1 MPNPLFIL
9 RKSDEILS
17 LYGQRPKALS
27 HYVREKLACSD
38 RTKICDLASMMQR
51 LIGCS
56 ISAEV
61 VFFNDDGKELYTEFP
76 ELVHSYLALADDG
89 QGDLWML
96 RLADGMMV
104 FFDHGKTEEP
114 ITPLGINFQQFLQ
127 LADLI
132 AQWEQ
137 FLNANPDHAAAQE
150 PALWA
155 EMKKIEPKLPKTY
168 PFRLQ

>member
-1 MPNPLFIL
+1 MSNSLFAL
-9 RKSDEILS
+9 RKPDEILR
-17 LYGQRPKALS
+17 LYGQKSKSLS
-27 HYVREKLACSD
+27 RYAREKLS
-38 RTKICDLASMMQR
+38 RCDLAESYDLLGMMQR

-61 VFFNDDGKELYTEFP
+61 VFFNDDGAELYTEFS
-76 ELVHSYLALADDG
+76 ELSDSYLALADDG

-96 RLADGMMV
+96 RLADGMIA
-104 FFDHGKTEEP
+104 FFDHGKEEP
-114 ITPLGINFQQFLQ
+114 IMPLNIDFQQFLQ

-137 FLNANPDHAAAQE
+137 FLNTNPEDAAAQE
-150 PALWA
+150 TVLWA
-155 EMKKIEPKLPKTY
+155 EMKKIEPRLLETY